1 MKHQVQTDQGPEP
14 SSATYEPR
22 SGASPSQPQSSSVK
36 WGCATPPPELSGVE
50 AIIYLKCLAH
60 PRRFPPLP
68 AQGPQKPVGGEVKF
82 KGMSKTHTVDLGAQP
97 FSKQ

>member
-36 WGCATPPPELSGVE
+36 WGCATPPPRAVRSRGDNLFKVPG
-50 AIIYLKCLAH
+50 A
-60 PRRFPPLP
+60 
-68 AQGPQKPVGGEVKF
+68 PQKISSPSGPRPTEAGRRRSEVQ
-82 KGMSKTHTVDLGAQP
+82 GNV
-97 FSKQ
+97 